1 MILSLRFVD
10 GKGRL
15 WDTAHH
21 SPEAGGVDLG
31 ALWIGSEGIFGT
43 VIDLTLKIH
52 PLPEETV
59 FHAFELNNLS
69 NGFDLIRCLSQVSHP
84 PLVLRMYDP
93 LDTLISGLTKVGPA
107 KTLDKIPIPF
117 RETMAK
123 LGASLGTKIKET
135 AHDIESALH
144 SFGLAHPSI
153 PNRLARLLR
162 ENCLL
167 IVGYDGTR
175 LETESA
181 LAFAKHEA
189 MVREAKD
196 LGSAPGIA
204 WLESRHKLAFRQAA
218 VFSSGSF
225 IDTMEVAT
233 TYDNL
238 GRLYEHVVQSLS
250 PMAVTMAHFSH
261 AYRNGCS
268 IYFTFGA
275 RDPDPVRLEE
285 HYNRVWRTALKA
297 VGEQNAIMSHH
308 HGIGLSKRDYMRSEV
323 GAGVEMIRAAKKV
336 FDPEGVLNPGKVIP

>member
-1 MILSLRFVD
+1 MGNR
-10 GKGRL
+10 
-15 WDTAHH
+15 
-21 SPEAGGVDLG
+21 
-31 ALWIGSEGIFGT
+31 
-43 VIDLTLKIH
+43 
-52 PLPEETV
+52 
-59 FHAFELNNLS
+59 
-69 NGFDLIRCLSQVSHP
+69 
-84 PLVLRMYDP
+84 
-93 LDTLISGLTKVGPA
+93 
-107 KTLDKIPIPF
+107 IP
-117 RETMAK
+117 
-123 LGASLGTKIKET
+123 S
-135 AHDIESALH
+135 
-144 SFGLAHPSI
+144 
-153 PNRLARLLR
+153 
-162 ENCLL
+162 
-167 IVGYDGTR
+167 
-175 LETESA
+175 
-181 LAFAKHEA
+181 AFAKHEA